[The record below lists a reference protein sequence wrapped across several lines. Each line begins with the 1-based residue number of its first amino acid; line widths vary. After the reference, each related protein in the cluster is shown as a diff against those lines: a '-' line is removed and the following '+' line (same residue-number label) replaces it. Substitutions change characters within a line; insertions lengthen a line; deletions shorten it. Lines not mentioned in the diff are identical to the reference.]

1 MLDLNLLPIQRQG
14 GQEQLDLAGL
24 YAATP
29 PRRAGRGREQDNL
42 VLYLTLLGGAP
53 FPADQQAQMLTRLA
67 QLFYRTSGAVTTALR
82 AQVELLNKIL
92 LEGNLQNPTSQVIG
106 MLTQMVLR
114 GETVYMTH
122 SGPGHAFLL
131 TPTEAQDFSDE
142 ENAGS
147 GLGLSRTPV
156 YRHFQFSLH
165 ANEFVFLT
173 HQPAESW
180 AVDKLRISANQGME
194 GLRRRLLIGR
204 TDPELNAVLIQALSG
219 SGKLR
224 LLRLKSSLRDM
235 AQPQPGQPPEAEAL
249 SPAANQA
256 AALTIS
262 PIPELVQPAE
272 TVERERVAQVEPV
285 EAGVTTDGSGGTPAV
300 TATSNAT
307 GSLDDSVDGVIDAP
321 VDVPLEAAGASQ
333 ISPTPDLPPAVIE
346 RAQSRTEPEQAVSK
360 ASSVRPPLAPRHA
373 RPQAASRQPSAFSA
387 GFKRATATLLKM
399 LAAIQAAVGNALRQV
414 GGALWALLRRIMPD
428 EAMLNISPK
437 TLVFLAIAVPV
448 VISVVGGVVYIERG
462 QAAQYQQ
469 FYDQAVEQTT
479 LAAAKTDPLEQRL
492 AWQTTLDLLDK
503 AEFYRLTP
511 ESQALRLLASDSLDV
526 LDGIERL
533 DFKPALIGNLD
544 KNVNITRMAA
554 TGGDLYLLNSSQGN
568 VIRAVLTGGGYEI
581 DTQFVCGP
589 VSGGAAVVGP
599 IMDIVAL
606 PRGEETGA
614 SLLGVDASGTI
625 ILCIAGEPPLIQPVN
640 PPATNFGEI
649 RGLELNT
656 GDLYMLDPSANA
668 VWIYRGRDTVN
679 PPRLFFGEQVP
690 YMPDVV
696 DLAVNDDDLYLLH
709 ADGHQSLCSY
719 QDGSDTVCEDPYPF
733 VDLRQGRTGG
743 PVIPDAIFNQIQF
756 SPPPDPSLYLLDPE
770 TSAIYH
776 FSLRLVLQRQY
787 RPQETLAAGRATA
800 FLVSTSRMA
809 FLAAGNRVYFAAL
822 P

>member
-1 MLDLNLLPIQRQG
+1 MRGLCLVLDLNLLPIQRQG
-14 GQEQLDLAGL
+14 GQEQIDLAGL

-29 PRRAGRGREQDNL
+29 PRRAARGREQDNL
-42 VLYLTLLGGAP
+42 ILYLTLLGGAP
-53 FPADQQAQMLTRLA
+53 MPADQQAQMLTRLA
-67 QLFYRTSGAVTTALR
+67 QLFYRTPGAVTTALR
-82 AQVELLNKIL
+82 AQVELLNKTL
-92 LEGNLQNPTSQVIG
+92 LEGNLRNPAGQVIG
-106 MLTQMVLR
+106 LLTQMVLR
-114 GETVYMTH
+114 GETVYLTH

-131 TPTEAQDFSDE
+131 TTTETQDFADE

-173 HQPAESW
+173 HQSAESW

-204 TDPELNAVLIQALSG
+204 TDPELNAVLVQAISG

-224 LLRLKSSLRDM
+224 LLRLKSTLRNM
-235 AQPQPGQPPEAEAL
+235 AQPQTSQPAVVDSLLAATAAVAAEQ
-249 SPAANQA
+249 PI
-256 AALTIS
+256 TD
-262 PIPELVQPAE
+262 IPEQAQPMP
-272 TVERERVAQVEPV
+272 TVESLHTEAVPVVEVAATDFP
-285 EAGVTTDGSGGTPAV
+285 AGG
-300 TATSNAT
+300 
-307 GSLDDSVDGVIDAP
+307 LDDTVDSVIDVP
-321 VDVPLEAAGASQ
+321 IDVPLEAAASARS
-333 ISPTPDLPPAVIE
+333 SPTFEIAASV
-346 RAQSRTEPEQAVSK
+346 TEKAESITTSEQAVPK
-360 ASSVRPPLAPRHA
+360 ASAARQQPTPRYARTQAAPRK
-373 RPQAASRQPSAFSA
+373 PSAFPGKLKSA
-387 GFKRATATLLKM
+387 AAALLKM
-399 LAAIQAAVGNALRQV
+399 LAAFQAALGSALRQV
-414 GGALWALLRRIMPD
+414 GGALWSLLRRIMPD
-428 EAMLNISPK
+428 EAMLNLSPK
-437 TLVFLAIAVPV
+437 TLVFLAVAVPV
-448 VISVVGGVVYIERG
+448 VISVIGGMVYIERG

-469 FYDQAVEQTT
+469 YYDQAVELTT
-479 LAAAKTDPLEQRL
+479 QAAAKTDPLEQRL
-492 AWQTTLDLLDK
+492 AWQSTLELLDK

-511 ESQALRLLASDSLDV
+511 ESQALRTMARNSLDV

-533 DFKPALIGNLD
+533 DFQPALIGNLD
-544 KNVNITRMAA
+544 KNVNITRIAA

-568 VIRAVLTGGGYEI
+568 VIRAVLTGGGYQV

-599 IMDIVAL
+599 IMDIMAL

-614 SLLGVDASGTI
+614 SLMGVDASGTI
-625 ILCIAGEPPLIQPVN
+625 ILCIAGDPPLIQPVN

-649 RGLELNT
+649 RGIELNT
-656 GDLYMLDPSANA
+656 GDLYMLDPSVNA

-696 DLAVNDDDLYLLH
+696 DLSVNDDDLYLLH
-709 ADGHQSLCSY
+709 ADGHLSLCSY
-719 QDGSDTVCEDPYPF
+719 QDGSDTLCEDPYPF
-733 VDLRQGRTGG
+733 VDLRPGRSGG

-756 SPPPDPSLYLLDPE
+756 SPPPDPSLYLLEPE

-787 RPQETLAAGRATA
+787 RPLNGLAEGRATA

-809 FLAAGNRVYFAAL
+809 FLAVGNQVYFAAL

>member
-1 MLDLNLLPIQRQG
+1 VDHALLDLNLLPIQRQG
-14 GQEQLDLAGL
+14 GQEQIDLAGL

-29 PRRAGRGREQDNL
+29 PRRAARGREQDNL
-42 VLYLTLLGGAP
+42 ILYLTLLGGAP
-53 FPADQQAQMLTRLA
+53 MPADQQAQMLTRLA
-67 QLFYRTSGAVTTALR
+67 QLFYRTPGAVTTALR
-82 AQVELLNKIL
+82 AQVELLNKTL
-92 LEGNLQNPTSQVIG
+92 LEGNLRNPAGQVIG
-106 MLTQMVLR
+106 LLTQMVLR
-114 GETVYMTH
+114 GETVYLTH

-131 TPTEAQDFSDE
+131 TTTETQDFADE

-173 HQPAESW
+173 HQSAESW

-204 TDPELNAVLIQALSG
+204 TDPELNAVLVQAISG

-224 LLRLKSSLRDM
+224 LLRLKSTLRNM
-235 AQPQPGQPPEAEAL
+235 AQPQTSQPAVADSLLAATATVAAEQPFTDIPGQAQPMPAVESLHTEAE
-249 SPAANQA
+249 PVVEVA
-256 AALTIS
+256 AADF
-262 PIPELVQPAE
+262 PA
-272 TVERERVAQVEPV
+272 
-285 EAGVTTDGSGGTPAV
+285 GG
-300 TATSNAT
+300 
-307 GSLDDSVDGVIDAP
+307 LDDTVDSVIDVP
-321 VDVPLEAAGASQ
+321 VDIPLEAAAFSESTPTFEIPAAVTEKAESIT
-333 ISPTPDLPPAVIE
+333 IS
-346 RAQSRTEPEQAVSK
+346 EQAVPK
-360 ASSVRPPLAPRHA
+360 ASPARLQPTPRNARTQAAPRK
-373 RPQAASRQPSAFSA
+373 PSAVPGKLKSA
-387 GFKRATATLLKM
+387 AAAILKM
-399 LAAIQAAVGNALRQV
+399 LAAIQAALGSVLRQL
-414 GGALWALLRRIMPD
+414 GGALWSLLRRIMPD
-428 EAMLNISPK
+428 EAMLNLSPK

-448 VISVVGGVVYIERG
+448 VISVIGGMVYIERG

-469 FYDQAVEQTT
+469 YYDQAVELTT
-479 LAAAKTDPLEQRL
+479 QAAAKTDPLEQRL
-492 AWQTTLDLLDK
+492 AWQSTLELLDK

-511 ESQALRLLASDSLDV
+511 ESQALRTMARNSLDV

-533 DFKPALIGNLD
+533 DFQPALIGNLD
-544 KNVNITRMAA
+544 KNVNITHIAA

-568 VIRAVLTGGGYEI
+568 VIRAVLTGGGYQV

-599 IMDIVAL
+599 IIDIVAL

-614 SLLGVDASGTI
+614 SLMGVDASGTI
-625 ILCIAGEPPLIQPVN
+625 ILCIAGDPPLIQPVN

-656 GDLYMLDPSANA
+656 GDLYMLDPSVNA

-709 ADGHQSLCSY
+709 ADGHLSLCSY
-719 QDGSDTVCEDPYPF
+719 QDGSDTLCEDPYPF
-733 VDLRQGRTGG
+733 VDLRQGRSGG

-756 SPPPDPSLYLLDPE
+756 SPPPDPSLYLLEPE

-787 RPQETLAAGRATA
+787 RPLNGLAEGRATA

-809 FLAAGNRVYFAAL
+809 FLAVGNQVYFAAL